1 MSESAVE
8 RAAVGRRFA
17 GREVGVMLALGLL
30 LLVSVVLSLG
40 LGAVD
45 IPPGSVLHILAAAP
59 FGAESGE
66 ANEAVLL
73 GIRLPRVLLGIATG
87 AGLAVAGACLQ
98 GLFRNPL
105 ADPQLIG
112 ISGGAALA
120 SASTIVFGGSLIALL
135 PTALAAWVLPGMAFL
150 GALLVTS
157 LVYAIAWRRDG
168 LDIATLLLAGVA
180 INALTMAGLGLL
192 SFLGDD
198 QQLRQLS
205 LWLLGSLAAA
215 PWRQVLPLL
224 PIMLLAVLAMIAS
237 ARALNAML
245 LGESEAFHLGF
256 AVETVKRR
264 LVVLCALAAGSAVA
278 LTGMIAFVGLVVPH
292 LIRLVLGPDHRT
304 LLPASALLGASL
316 LLLADLVARLTVLP
330 AELPVGVVTAFG
342 GAPFFLWL
350 LLRRRSGGGIL

>member
-1 MSESAVE
+1 MSDEALPGV
-8 RAAVGRRFA
+8 ATGRRFA
-17 GREVGVMLALGLL
+17 GREATVMLALLL
-30 LLVSVVLSLG
+30 LLFASLLLSLG
-40 LGAVD
+40 LGAVA
-45 IPPGSVLHILAAAP
+45 IPPGAVLRILAAAP
-59 FGAESGE
+59 FGGESGE
-66 ANEAVLL
+66 AGEAVLL
-73 GIRLPRVLLGIATG
+73 GIRLPRVLLGLATG
-87 AGLAVAGACLQ
+87 AGLSVAGAALQ

-120 SASTIVFGGSLIALL
+120 SAGTIVFGAGLMAAL
-135 PTALAAWVLPGMAFL
+135 PAVLAAWVLPGVAFL
-150 GALLVTS
+150 GALAVTS

-215 PWRQVLPLL
+215 PWRQVLPVL
-224 PIMLLAVLAMIAS
+224 PIMLFALIATLRQ
-237 ARALNAML
+237 ARALNGLL
-245 LGESEAFHLGF
+245 LGESEAFHLGI
-256 AVETVKRR
+256 AVERVKRR
-264 LVVLCALAAGSAVA
+264 LVVLCALTAGTAVA

-316 LLLADLVARLTVLP
+316 LLLADLVSRLAVLP

-350 LLRRRSGGGIL
+350 LLRRRAGGGPL